1 MSAPQPLRGRTE
13 PLGRALAVLR
23 RARQHDSGGL
33 LLITGPAGIGKT
45 ALLAE
50 TIRQARAMSYR
61 VGSSKC
67 DAIEQIWPAA
77 PVVAALRQGREP
89 LLAAADYEQVHRL
102 AEQPLLLAER
112 VAAHLEQ
119 VAEHGPLMIAV
130 DDVQWAD
137 RVSRFVLRT
146 VLARSVGLPIVL
158 ALAGRDPAI
167 ASGMALPETDA
178 VEHLSLD
185 PLGFADVIAVARDRL
200 GRMPDECT
208 SRLLRTADGNPFL
221 IMQLIEGPLGTAGP
235 AAGLAVTVH
244 NRLLALDQS
253 AAAVVR
259 LIAVAGRPV
268 PLADLPSLC
277 GSVDAGALSQAV
289 ASGLVDARDGTLTFR
304 HDLVR
309 EAVYTG
315 IGDAERRRL
324 HQRLATYL
332 ITAGSDLLAV
342 AAHARAAAC
351 VGDTASA
358 HVLLQAAEK
367 LAAVSAEDAGEL
379 AMLAFRVLRPAHP
392 RWLTVGRRCLAVLAR
407 TQRAADALALADV
420 LLARVDDGDLAGQ
433 IETDIARALWLAGRP
448 DQLIERIDGGLR
460 RRTKLQPAVA
470 ARLTSARA
478 LARTRTTVGAIA
490 AAEASAALDHARTV
504 ADTEALELALQA
516 AGEAAKN
523 EGRHHDAL
531 RHFRELRARSG
542 ASYLAEEIM
551 ALQLADRY
559 DHAQALL
566 QHAHADDAGHIE
578 TALPSLLYAQLWQDF
593 NLGRL
598 DEAEAGAQTLIDLGQ
613 QIGTNMHALEAI
625 MIRSAVSVLRGD
637 PTTAALRLQAAATL
651 TSADDNIR
659 LPGLTLMRG
668 WLAAVN
674 GDIETALSTLRP
686 MLFTARESRTYWA
699 WWPGWMSVFFHIG
712 LAAGDADFAAE
723 AVAIAEL
730 GAERNPGVASFEG
743 LALNL
748 SARLDAD
755 LGQLADAAK
764 MLQTSPRPALRALG
778 AETYGHALLAA
789 GDRKAALLQLD
800 QAWDEYD
807 HMGAWAGRSGVQ
819 RLMREAGARPEK
831 WTANPEATK
840 TGWPSLSEAER
851 RVAALIAA
859 GHTNKSAAKT
869 LGVSVNTVGT
879 QLRSIFAKL
888 GIQSRVQ
895 LANSL
900 HENSASRPV

>member
-1 MSAPQPLRGRTE
+1 
-13 PLGRALAVLR
+13 
-23 RARQHDSGGL
+23 
-33 LLITGPAGIGKT
+33 
-45 ALLAE
+45 
-50 TIRQARAMSYR
+50 MSYR

-89 LLAAADYEQVHRL
+89 LLTAADYEHVHRL
-102 AEQPLLLAER
+102 TEQPLLLAER

-119 VAEHGPLMIAV
+119 VAERGPLMIAV
-130 DDVQWAD
+130 NDVQWAD

-167 ASGMALPETDA
+167 ASEMALHETDA

-200 GRMPDECT
+200 GRMPDEST

-221 IMQLIEGPLGTAGP
+221 IMQLIEGPHGTAAP
-235 AAGLAVTVH
+235 AAGFAVTVH
-244 NRLLALDQS
+244 NRLQALDQS
-253 AAAVVR
+253 AAALVR

-268 PLADLPSLC
+268 PLADLPSLS
-277 GSVDAGALSQAV
+277 GSVDAEALSRAV
-289 ASGLVDARDGTLTFR
+289 ASGLVDARDGTITFR

-309 EAVYTG
+309 EVVYTG
-315 IGDAERRRL
+315 IVNAERRRL

-332 ITAGSDLLAV
+332 ITAGSDLLAAV
-342 AAHARAAAC
+342 HARAAAC
-351 VGDTASA
+351 AGDTASA
-358 HVLLQAAEK
+358 HVLVQAAEK
-367 LAAVSAEDAGEL
+367 LATVSAEDAGEL
-379 AMLAFRVLRPAHP
+379 AMLAFRVLRPAQP
-392 RWLTVGRRCLAVLAR
+392 RWLAVGRRCLAVLAR
-407 TQRAADALALADV
+407 TQRAADALAIADV

-433 IETDIARALWLAGRP
+433 IETDSARALWLAGRP
-448 DQLIERIDGGLR
+448 DHLIERIDGGLR
-460 RRTKLQPAVA
+460 RRTELQPAVA

-478 LARTRTTVGAIA
+478 LARTRTTVGAVA

-551 ALQLADRY
+551 ALQLVDRY
-559 DHAQALL
+559 EQAQALL

-578 TALPSLLYAQLWQDF
+578 AALPSLLYAQLWQDF

-598 DEAEAGAQTLIDLGQ
+598 DEAEAGAQTLVNLGQ

-686 MLFTARESRTYWA
+686 MLFMARESRTYWA
-699 WWPGWMSVFFHIG
+699 WWPGWMSVFFQIG
-712 LAAGDADFAAE
+712 LAAGDADFTAE

-730 GAERNPGVASFEG
+730 GAERNPGIASFEG

-748 SARLDAD
+748 RARLDAD

-831 WTANPEATK
+831 WTPNPEAAK

-851 RVAALIAA
+851 RVATLIAA
-859 GHTNKSAAKT
+859 GHTNKSAAKK
-869 LGVSVNTVGT
+869 LGVSVNTIGT

>member
-1 MSAPQPLRGRTE
+1 
-13 PLGRALAVLR
+13 
-23 RARQHDSGGL
+23 
-33 LLITGPAGIGKT
+33 
-45 ALLAE
+45 
-50 TIRQARAMSYR
+50 
-61 VGSSKC
+61 
-67 DAIEQIWPAA
+67 
-77 PVVAALRQGREP
+77 
-89 LLAAADYEQVHRL
+89 
-102 AEQPLLLAER
+102 
-112 VAAHLEQ
+112 
-119 VAEHGPLMIAV
+119 
-130 DDVQWAD
+130 
-137 RVSRFVLRT
+137 
-146 VLARSVGLPIVL
+146 
-158 ALAGRDPAI
+158 
-167 ASGMALPETDA
+167 
-178 VEHLSLD
+178 
-185 PLGFADVIAVARDRL
+185 
-200 GRMPDECT
+200 
-208 SRLLRTADGNPFL
+208 
-221 IMQLIEGPLGTAGP
+221 
-235 AAGLAVTVH
+235 
-244 NRLLALDQS
+244 
-253 AAAVVR
+253 
-259 LIAVAGRPV
+259 
-268 PLADLPSLC
+268 
-277 GSVDAGALSQAV
+277 
-289 ASGLVDARDGTLTFR
+289 
-304 HDLVR
+304 
-309 EAVYTG
+309 
-315 IGDAERRRL
+315 
-324 HQRLATYL
+324 
-332 ITAGSDLLAV
+332 
-342 AAHARAAAC
+342 
-351 VGDTASA
+351 
-358 HVLLQAAEK
+358 
-367 LAAVSAEDAGEL
+367 
-379 AMLAFRVLRPAHP
+379 
-392 RWLTVGRRCLAVLAR
+392 
-407 TQRAADALALADV
+407 
-420 LLARVDDGDLAGQ
+420 
-433 IETDIARALWLAGRP
+433 
-448 DQLIERIDGGLR
+448 
-460 RRTKLQPAVA
+460 
-470 ARLTSARA
+470 
-478 LARTRTTVGAIA
+478 VGAIA

-523 EGRHHDAL
+523 EGRHLDAL

-551 ALQLADRY
+551 ALQLVDRY
-559 DHAQALL
+559 EHAQALL
-566 QHAHADDAGHIE
+566 QRAHADDAGHIE

-674 GDIETALSTLRP
+674 GDIETALSALRP

-699 WWPGWMSVFFHIG
+699 WWPGWMSVFFQIG
-712 LAAGDADFAAE
+712 LAAGDADFTAE

-748 SARLDAD
+748 RARLDAD

-764 MLQTSPRPALRALG
+764 TLQTSPRPALRALG

-789 GDRKAALLQLD
+789 GDRKAALHQLD

-831 WTANPEATK
+831 WTANPEAAK
-840 TGWPSLSEAER
+840 TGWPSLSEAEQ

>member
-1 MSAPQPLRGRTE
+1 
-13 PLGRALAVLR
+13 
-23 RARQHDSGGL
+23 
-33 LLITGPAGIGKT
+33 
-45 ALLAE
+45 
-50 TIRQARAMSYR
+50 
-61 VGSSKC
+61 
-67 DAIEQIWPAA
+67 
-77 PVVAALRQGREP
+77 
-89 LLAAADYEQVHRL
+89 
-102 AEQPLLLAER
+102 
-112 VAAHLEQ
+112 
-119 VAEHGPLMIAV
+119 
-130 DDVQWAD
+130 
-137 RVSRFVLRT
+137 
-146 VLARSVGLPIVL
+146 
-158 ALAGRDPAI
+158 
-167 ASGMALPETDA
+167 
-178 VEHLSLD
+178 
-185 PLGFADVIAVARDRL
+185 
-200 GRMPDECT
+200 
-208 SRLLRTADGNPFL
+208 
-221 IMQLIEGPLGTAGP
+221 
-235 AAGLAVTVH
+235 
-244 NRLLALDQS
+244 
-253 AAAVVR
+253 
-259 LIAVAGRPV
+259 
-268 PLADLPSLC
+268 
-277 GSVDAGALSQAV
+277 
-289 ASGLVDARDGTLTFR
+289 
-304 HDLVR
+304 
-309 EAVYTG
+309 
-315 IGDAERRRL
+315 
-324 HQRLATYL
+324 
-332 ITAGSDLLAV
+332 
-342 AAHARAAAC
+342 
-351 VGDTASA
+351 
-358 HVLLQAAEK
+358 
-367 LAAVSAEDAGEL
+367 
-379 AMLAFRVLRPAHP
+379 
-392 RWLTVGRRCLAVLAR
+392 
-407 TQRAADALALADV
+407 
-420 LLARVDDGDLAGQ
+420 
-433 IETDIARALWLAGRP
+433 
-448 DQLIERIDGGLR
+448 
-460 RRTKLQPAVA
+460 
-470 ARLTSARA
+470 
-478 LARTRTTVGAIA
+478 
-490 AAEASAALDHARTV
+490 
-504 ADTEALELALQA
+504 LELALQA

-542 ASYLAEEIM
+542 VSYLAEEIM
-551 ALQLADRY
+551 ALQLVDRY

-566 QHAHADDAGHIE
+566 QHAHADDAGQIE

-598 DEAEAGAQTLIDLGQ
+598 DEAETGAQTLIDLGQ

-674 GDIETALSTLRP
+674 GDIETALSALRP

-699 WWPGWMSVFFHIG
+699 WWPGWMSVFFQIG
-712 LAAGDADFAAE
+712 LAAGDADFTAE

-748 SARLDAD
+748 RARLDAD

-764 MLQTSPRPALRALG
+764 TLQTSPRPALRALG

-789 GDRKAALLQLD
+789 GDRKAALHQLD

-831 WTANPEATK
+831 WTANPEAAK
-840 TGWPSLSEAER
+840 TGWPSLSEAEQ

>member
-1 MSAPQPLRGRTE
+1 MSGPQPLRGRTE
-13 PLGRALAVLR
+13 PLRRALAVLR

-45 ALLAE
+45 ALLTE

-77 PVVAALRQGREP
+77 PVVAALRQGHEP
-89 LLAAADYEQVHRL
+89 LLAAADHEQVHRL
-102 AEQPLLLAER
+102 TEQPLLLAER

-119 VAEHGPLMIAV
+119 VAERGPLMIAV
-130 DDVQWAD
+130 DDMQWAD

-146 VLARSVGLPIVL
+146 LLARSVGLPIVL

-167 ASGMALPETDA
+167 TSEMALPETDA

-200 GRMPDECT
+200 GRMPDEST

-221 IMQLIEGPLGTAGP
+221 IMQLIEGPPGTAAP
-235 AAGLAVTVH
+235 AAGFAVTVH
-244 NRLLALDQS
+244 NRLHALDQS
-253 AAAVVR
+253 AAALVR

-268 PLADLPSLC
+268 PLADLPSLS
-277 GSVDAGALSQAV
+277 GSVDAEALSRAV
-289 ASGLVDARDGTLTFR
+289 ASGLVDARDGTITFR

-315 IGDAERRRL
+315 IGDAERRQL

-342 AAHARAAAC
+342 AVHARAAAYA
-351 VGDTASA
+351 GDTASA

-367 LAAVSAEDAGEL
+367 LATVSAEDAGEL

-392 RWLTVGRRCLAVLAR
+392 RWLAVGRRCLAVLAR
-407 TQRAADALALADV
+407 TQRAADALAIADV

-433 IETDIARALWLAGRP
+433 IETDSARALWLAGRP
-448 DQLIERIDGGLR
+448 DQLIERMDGGR
-460 RRTKLQPAVA
+460 RRTELQPAVA

-504 ADTEALELALQA
+504 ADMEALELALQA

-551 ALQLADRY
+551 ALQLVDRY

-566 QHAHADDAGHIE
+566 QHAHADDAEHIE
-578 TALPSLLYAQLWQDF
+578 AALPSLLYAQLWQDF

-625 MIRSAVSVLRGD
+625 MIRSAVWVLRGD

-674 GDIETALSTLRP
+674 SDIETALSTLRP
-686 MLFTARESRTYWA
+686 MLYMARESRTYWA
-699 WWPGWMSVFFHIG
+699 WWPGWMSVFFQIG
-712 LAAGDADFAAE
+712 LTAGDADFTAE

-748 SARLDAD
+748 RARLDAD

-851 RVAALIAA
+851 RVATLIAA

>member
-1 MSAPQPLRGRTE
+1 MSGPQPLRGRTE
-13 PLGRALAVLR
+13 PLRRALAVLR

-45 ALLAE
+45 ALLTE

-77 PVVAALRQGREP
+77 PVVAALRQGHEP

-102 AEQPLLLAER
+102 TEQPLLLAER

-119 VAEHGPLMIAV
+119 VAERGPLMIAV
-130 DDVQWAD
+130 DDMQWAD
-137 RVSRFVLRT
+137 RVSRFVLHT
-146 VLARSVGLPIVL
+146 LLARSVGLPIVL

-167 ASGMALPETDA
+167 ASEMALPETDA

-200 GRMPDECT
+200 GRMPDEST

-221 IMQLIEGPLGTAGP
+221 IMQLIEGPHGTAAP
-235 AAGLAVTVH
+235 AAGFAVTVH
-244 NRLLALDQS
+244 NRLHALDQS
-253 AAAVVR
+253 AAALVR

-268 PLADLPSLC
+268 PLADLPSLS
-277 GSVDAGALSQAV
+277 GSVDAEALSRAV
-289 ASGLVDARDGTLTFR
+289 ASGLLDARDGTITFR

-315 IGDAERRRL
+315 IGDAERRQL

-342 AAHARAAAC
+342 AVHARAAAYA
-351 VGDTASA
+351 GDTASA

-367 LAAVSAEDAGEL
+367 LATVSAEDAGEL

-392 RWLTVGRRCLAVLAR
+392 RWLAVGRRCLAVLAR
-407 TQRAADALALADV
+407 TQRAADALAIADV

-433 IETDIARALWLAGRP
+433 IETDSARALWLAGRP
-448 DQLIERIDGGLR
+448 DQLIERIDGGR
-460 RRTKLQPAVA
+460 RRTELQPAVA

-504 ADTEALELALQA
+504 ADMEALELALQA

-551 ALQLADRY
+551 ALQLVDRY

-578 TALPSLLYAQLWQDF
+578 AALPSLLYAQLWQDF

-625 MIRSAVSVLRGD
+625 MIRSAVSMLRGD
-637 PTTAALRLQAAATL
+637 PTAAALRLQAAATL

-686 MLFTARESRTYWA
+686 MLFMARESRTYWA
-699 WWPGWMSVFFHIG
+699 WWPGWMSVFFQIG
-712 LAAGDADFAAE
+712 LAAGDADFTAE

-748 SARLDAD
+748 RARLDAD

-851 RVAALIAA
+851 RVATLIAA